1 MEKITRCHWCESHP
15 LLTEYHDHEWGVPI
29 SENIHLFE
37 HFILEI
43 FQAGLNWL
51 TMLKK
56 RENFWGAF
64 AGFDPEKIAR
74 YSDDDVAGLLSNAGI
89 IRNRA
94 KIQAAINNA
103 GAFLNISDEFD
114 GFWNFVIR
122 FKPEKE
128 VIFHSEAEIPART
141 RESSA
146 MAAELKSRGFKFI
159 GPVSAYAYLQGVGIV
174 NDHVEDCF
182 RFNEI
187 NRLRSGKF

>member
-1 MEKITRCHWCESHP
+1 MNEIIRCHWCENHP
-15 LLTEYHDHEWGVPI
+15 LLTEYHDREWGVPI
-29 SENIHLFE
+29 DENIHLFE

-56 RENFWGAF
+56 RENFRRAF
-64 AGFDPEKIAR
+64 AEFDPEKIAR
-74 YSDDDVAGLLSNAGI
+74 YSDNNIGELLSNAGI

-103 GAFLNISDEFD
+103 GAFINISDEFD

-122 FKPEKE
+122 FKPEKDI
-128 VIFHSEAEIPART
+128 IFHTEAEIPART

-159 GPVSAYAYLQGVGIV
+159 GPVSAYAYMQGVGIV
-174 NDHVEDCF
+174 NDHVETCF

-187 NRLRSGKF
+187 NRLKAGKL

>member
-1 MEKITRCHWCESHP
+1 MNETTRCHWCESHP

-29 SENIHLFE
+29 VGQVHLFE

-56 RENFWGAF
+56 RENFRAAF
-64 AGFDPEKIAR
+64 SGFDPEKIAR
-74 YSDDDVAGLLSNAGI
+74 YSDNNIEELLGNAGI
-89 IRNRA
+89 IRNRS

-103 GAFLNISDEFD
+103 GAFLNIADEFD
-114 GFWNFVIR
+114 GFWDFVKQ
-122 FKPEKE
+122 FKPETE
-128 VIFHSEAEIPART
+128 IIFRTEAEIPAT
-141 RESSA
+141 TKESAA

-159 GPVSAYAYLQGVGIV
+159 GPVSAYAYMQGVGIV
-174 NDHVEDCF
+174 NDHVETCF
-182 RFNEI
+182 RFREI